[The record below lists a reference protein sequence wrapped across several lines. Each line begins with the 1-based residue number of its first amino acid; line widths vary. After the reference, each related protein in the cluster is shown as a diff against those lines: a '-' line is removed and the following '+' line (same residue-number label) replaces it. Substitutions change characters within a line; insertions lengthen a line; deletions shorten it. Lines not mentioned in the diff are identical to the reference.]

1 MPGQSGD
8 PPTSLD
14 AAELTRALRT
24 TACRPGCFS
33 CGVTARQ
40 SSSSPLSSGRAPR
53 RPRATAHRTSRSS
66 QPRASAVRALTDGS
80 VEFADS
86 SPMPVVTQ
94 DPKDDYLVVLA
105 QTAEAFALVSGDRH
119 VLELDIRPPVLT
131 PRELLELV

>member
-1 MPGQSGD
+1 M
-8 PPTSLD
+8 
-14 AAELTRALRT
+14 
-24 TACRPGCFS
+24 
-33 CGVTARQ
+33 
-40 SSSSPLSSGRAPR
+40 
-53 RPRATAHRTSRSS
+53 
-66 QPRASAVRALTDGS
+66 RALTDGS

-131 PRELLELV
+131 PRELLELVQPS